1 MSESSGE
8 ETVAVDLPSDL
19 HDWLEQQAT
28 TLDTDKEQL
37 LVQLLVSYQTTIDD
51 PEGVETQLEASVD
64 DRVETV
70 LDEQLGPKLVDEEL
84 LETIA
89 SRVRADLEADLDEQI
104 EGTVKSVLADT
115 LDEQIQ
121 STVQEQTRAIV
132 TDQISEATNS
142 TQRQL
147 GNRIDTVEDKFQGK
161 LEDVRNRVIQ
171 VKKEAD
177 KKAAGD
183 HTHDEFETLSTLERR
198 IESLES
204 ELQELRIEVD
214 ETLPEQDETIDR
226 LDTRLKETEDRLQ
239 TVAWVT
245 SDLREAV
252 ESGSG
257 LEAVERIKRAA
268 AKANISS
275 AKCENCSNEVNL
287 ALLTDP
293 ECPHCSATVNNVDAN
308 PGWFRSPRLEVASQ
322 LESGDGDE

>member
-1 MSESSGE
+1 MSETSGE
-8 ETVAVDLPSDL
+8 ETVTVDLPSDL
-19 HDWLEQQAT
+19 HDWLEEQAR
-28 TLDTDKEQL
+28 TLETDKDQL
-37 LVQLLVSYQTTIDD
+37 LMELLVSYQTTIDNAA
-51 PEGVETQLEASVD
+51 GVETQIESQVD

-89 SRVRADLEADLDEQI
+89 SRVRAELEADIDEQI
-104 EGTVKSVLADT
+104 EGTVKSILAET

-121 STVQEQTRAIV
+121 STVEERVRPLV
-132 TDQISEATNS
+132 TDQISEATTS

-147 GNRIDTVEDKFQGK
+147 DNRIDTVEDEFQGK

-177 KKAAGD
+177 KKAATD
-183 HTHDEFETLSTLERR
+183 HTHDEFETLATLERR
-198 IESLES
+198 LESLES
-204 ELQELRIEVD
+204 ELQDFRVEID
-214 ETLPEQDETIDR
+214 DTLPEHGAAIDQLDAR
-226 LDTRLKETEDRLQ
+226 LEETEDRLQ
-239 TVAWVT
+239 TVAWIT
-245 SDLREAV
+245 SDLRDAV

-293 ECPHCSATVNNVDAN
+293 ECPHCNATVNNVDAN

>member
-1 MSESSGE
+1 MSESSRE

-19 HDWLEQQAT
+19 HDWLEEQAE
-28 TLDTDKEQL
+28 TLDTDKNQL
-37 LVQLLVSYQTTIDD
+37 LVQLLVSYQATIDD
-51 PEGVETQLEASVD
+51 ADDVETQLESTVD
-64 DRVETV
+64 ERVE
-70 LDEQLGPKLVDEEL
+70 
-84 LETIA
+84 
-89 SRVRADLEADLDEQI
+89 RVLDEQI
-104 EGTVKSVLADT
+104 EATVKSILAET

-121 STVQEQTRAIV
+121 STVEERVGPIV
-132 TDQISEATNS
+132 TDQISEAATS

-147 GNRIDTVEDKFQGK
+147 GNRIDTVEEEFQSK

-171 VKKEAD
+171 VKTEAD
-177 KKAAGD
+177 RKAATD

-204 ELQELRIEVD
+204 ELQDLRIEVD
-214 ETLPEQDETIDR
+214 ETLPEHTETIDQLEKR
-226 LDTRLKETEDRLQ
+226 LEETEERLQ

-245 SDLREAV
+245 SDLRDAV

-257 LEAVERIKRAA
+257 LEVVERIKRAA

-275 AKCENCSNEVNL
+275 AKCENCSNKVNL

-293 ECPHCSATVNNVDAN
+293 ECPHCSATVANVDAN

-322 LESGDGDE
+322 LESGDDNE

>member
-1 MSESSGE
+1 MSETSGE

-19 HDWLEQQAT
+19 HDWLEAQAE
-28 TLDTDKEQL
+28 TLDTDKNRL
-37 LVQLLVSYQTTIDD
+37 LVQLLVSYQATIDD
-51 PEGVETQLEASVD
+51 AEGVETQLESQVD

-70 LDEQLGPKLVDEEL
+70 LDEQ
-84 LETIA
+84 
-89 SRVRADLEADLDEQI
+89 I
-104 EGTVKSVLADT
+104 EGTVKSILAET

-121 STVQEQTRAIV
+121 STVEERTRTIV

-147 GNRIDTVEDKFQGK
+147 GNRINTVEEEFQSQ
-161 LEDVRNRVIQ
+161 LDDVRNRVIQ
-171 VKKEAD
+171 VKNEAD
-177 KKAAGD
+177 RKAPTD
-183 HTHDEFETLSTLERR
+183 HTHDEFETLSTLEGR

-204 ELQELRIEVD
+204 ELQELRIEID
-214 ETLPEQDETIDR
+214 ETLPEHGETIDR
-226 LDTRLKETEDRLQ
+226 LETRLEETEERLQ

-245 SDLREAV
+245 SDLRDAV

-322 LESGDGDE
+322 LESGDRNE